1 MNITKEDMLRYLFEK
16 QQRISKKLEEDSN
29 CFELGQQY
37 KNYKSDIAF
46 EKAIKERDMLIEIFN
61 IVREY
66 K

>member
-1 MNITKEDMLRYLFEK
+1 MIAKEELLRYLFDK
-16 QQRISKKLEEDSN
+16 QQKINKKLEEDSN
-29 CFELGQQY
+29 CFELGEQY
-37 KNYKSDIAF
+37 KNYKTDIAF